1 MNLKTFKRF
10 KLIPI
15 NDNENDKKPNYSI
28 DTLPGL
34 LTLGP
39 GRCEGNNARM
49 SRRKGEKAMLSAG
62 RVPCK

>member
-1 MNLKTFKRF
+1 M
-10 KLIPI
+10 

-34 LTLGP
+34 LTLDP

-49 SRRKGEKAMLSAG
+49 SQRKGEKAMLSAG
-62 RVPCK
+62 RVPCR